1 MLETWA
7 AISGS
12 EDNSFVFVLS
22 VSLQGMFKAMSFPLT
37 SPVKISDM

>member
-12 EDNSFVFVLS
+12 GDNSFVFVLS
-22 VSLQGMFKAMSFPLT
+22 VSLKGMFKAMSFPLT